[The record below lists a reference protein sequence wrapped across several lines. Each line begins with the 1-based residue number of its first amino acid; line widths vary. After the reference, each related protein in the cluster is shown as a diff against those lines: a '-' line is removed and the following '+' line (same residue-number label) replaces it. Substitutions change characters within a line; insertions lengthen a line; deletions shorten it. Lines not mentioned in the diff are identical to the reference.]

1 MVVSATILTIKNNV
15 STLRLYD
22 GINMPE
28 NYYYYH
34 EIVQRVHKNNTK
46 IKKLKKVKKAKNNN
60 NIAFMCNYSPQ
71 LGNKW

>member
-46 IKKLKKVKKAKNNN
+46 IKKLKK
-60 NIAFMCNYSPQ
+60 S
-71 LGNKW
+71 